1 MIKKQRINEIR
12 KYIESHQVA
21 SFETLAAVFSVS
33 LNTIRRDAELLIQ
46 QGAVKK
52 VHGGLSLPESGLSK
66 YEEREGHNEDAK
78 KAIGKKAAALV
89 EEGDIIF
96 IDTGTT
102 TVWMAPFLKN
112 KSITVLTNNLHFIN
126 EAKEA
131 SNLTIISTGGLFNA
145 STHSF
150 ISLDNIEGITSY
162 NIDKAFM
169 AATGISLE
177 RSITHAS
184 PLENNIK
191 KAVVQKSS
199 RTYILA
205 DHSKFG
211 NKALM
216 TFALFK
222 DVEAVITDDVSS
234 KEIEVLLNE
243 SHVDLYRTNKNN
255 NNMEE

>member
-1 MIKKQRINEIR
+1 MIKRQRINEIR
-12 KYIESHQVA
+12 KYVESHQVA
-21 SFETLAAVFSVS
+21 SFENLSAEFNVS
-33 LNTIRRDAELLIQ
+33 LNTIRRDAESLVQ
-46 QGAVKK
+46 QELVKK
-52 VHGGLSLPESGLSK
+52 VHGGIAVPESGLSK
-66 YEEREGHNEDAK
+66 YEEREGHNEAAK
-78 KAIGKKAAALV
+78 KAIGRAAADLV

-102 TVWMAPFLKN
+102 TVWMAPFLEN
-112 KSITVLTNNLHFIN
+112 KKITVLTNNLHFIN

-131 SNLTIISTGGLFNA
+131 SDLTIISTGGLFDP

-150 ISLDNIEGITSY
+150 ISIDNIEGITSY

-169 AATGISLE
+169 AATGISSE

-216 TFALFK
+216 TFALFNEI
-222 DVEAVITDDVSS
+222 EAVITDDVSS

-243 SHVDLYRTNKNN
+243 SHVKIHKTDENE
-255 NNMEE
+255 NMEE